1 MFIKDINEKQLAL
14 HIKRFCILTGMRY
27 DDDAIPLFYP
37 MILNKYG
44 MYEEAL
50 LEKSFTKYVENGG
63 KAPQTFAANFLF
75 YVINEYLS
83 ENHQNVKR
91 YEVKREY
98 TAKLPSPE
106 EMEKTFQNNLSR
118 CTITWI
124 DVWYS
129 KKMEM
134 LSLMVMNI
142 TFKAMVERNIVE
154 DNFDQSE
161 VYQMMDWIS
170 NYEQRYIQH
179 LKGLNRN
186 PYAKTIY
193 ETLTLVADKNKQDKT
208 LEGAAKFAIYINTKN
223 NI

>member
-14 HIKRFCILTGMRY
+14 HIKRLCILTGMRY

-37 MILNKYG
+37 MILNKFG
-44 MYEEAL
+44 IYEESL

-75 YVINEYLS
+75 QVINEYLS
-83 ENHQNVKR
+83 EYHQQVKR
-91 YEVKREY
+91 IENQREY
-98 TAKLPSPE
+98 TPKLPSPD
-106 EMEKTFQNNLSR
+106 EMEKIFQNNLSR
-118 CTITWI
+118 CTVTWVE
-124 DVWYS
+124 VWHK

-142 TFKAMVERNIVE
+142 TFKAMVEKGMVE
-154 DNFDQSE
+154 DNFDLSE
-161 VYQMMDWIS
+161 VQQMMHWIS
-170 NYEQRYIQH
+170 DYEQKYIQH

-193 ETLTLVADKNKQDKT
+193 ETLVLVADKNKQDKT
-208 LEGAAKFAIYINTKN
+208 LEGAAKFAIYTNTKH